1 MSRISLELEI
11 ITPLLLGGSDPRSDP
26 ELRSAP
32 FRGQL
37 RYWLR
42 ALSAKSAGKL
52 YPYESDLMGDTRYGS
67 SVVVQAQLLPGK
79 PLTIVSRELLLH
91 LEEQARQSAYGFK
104 EGGAFQLSLSS
115 RPLLA
120 GGLPVDIPRAAD
132 LWLALGGAGK
142 RSRRGMGSLQR
153 TDRTPADGERLA
165 DQIGMLLQSS
175 QLSFNRRDHPGDVFP
190 GDFCDTPFDYPA
202 FYPGCWLVLVCREGF
217 PSYTEALYDFWAQHR
232 GAEPFK
238 NYPVAYGYIK
248 RDLRRVQ
255 RDDPDRPQSGDRRAS
270 PFHLHIAK
278 SSAGW
283 NGKPGYHM
291 VLTAFH
297 AKPTP
302 STDSWEHVQ
311 ELMSELWQMHQGA
324 LFYAPCNGEE
334 GKE

>member
-11 ITPLLLGGSDPRSDP
+11 ITPLLLGGSNPRSDP

-42 ALSAKSAGKL
+42 ALSVKPVGTL
-52 YPYESDLMGDTRYGS
+52 YPYESDLMGDTRHGS
-67 SVVVQAQLLPGK
+67 PVVVQAQMLPGK
-79 PLTIVSRELLLH
+79 PLAVVKRELLLH
-91 LEEQARQSAYGFK
+91 FEEQARQSAYGFK

-120 GGLPVDIPRAAD
+120 GGLPVDIPLAVD

-153 TDRTPADGERLA
+153 TDRTPDDGERLA
-165 DQIGMLLQSS
+165 DQIGELLRTS
-175 QLSFNRRDHPGDVFP
+175 QISHVRLDHASRAAFP
-190 GDFCDTPFDYPA
+190 ANFCKAPFDYPA
-202 FYPGCWLVLVCREGF
+202 FAPGCWLVLVCREGF
-217 PSYTEALYDFWAQHR
+217 PSYADALYDFWAQHR

-255 RDDPDRPQSGDRRAS
+255 RDDPDRPHSGDRRAS

-283 NGKPGYHM
+283 NGKAGYHM
-291 VLTAFH
+291 VLTAFY
-297 AKPTP
+297 AKPIP
-302 STDSWEHVQ
+302 STHSWERVQ

-324 LFYAPCNGEE
+324 LFYAPCGEGE
-334 GKE
+334 G